1 VEAAVLPKSE
11 SEEEF
16 MKSAGG
22 VTILVLTVLVAGPV
36 IAVDTHDTLMLAD
49 PTVSDGHVAFVY
61 ADDLWV
67 ADRSGGTARRLTTHE
82 GRETNPNFS
91 PDGLWIAF
99 TGHYDGNDDVYLIPV
114 DGGSPTRLTWH
125 PGNDIVRGFTPDGS
139 AVLFVSGRESHTR
152 RFGQFY
158 TVPVDG
164 GWPTQ
169 LPLPSAFKGSY
180 SPDGRFIAYNPQR
193 EAFRQWKNY
202 RGGTASR
209 IWIYDTTDHSIV
221 QIPQPAGRSNDIDAA
236 WIGDT
241 VYFLSDRNGEFN
253 LFSYERGSGEIEQ
266 LTHHNDYPI
275 IDAQTGGG
283 VVVYEQGGALHL
295 FDPAAAESTRL
306 VIGVAADLIESRSRF
321 ASGDQFIRGADISP
335 SGARAAFEFRGE
347 IVTVP
352 ASKGDPRVITN
363 TPGTHERS
371 PAWSP
376 DGATIAYFSDAS
388 GEYALHIAPQNGRG
402 EVTVHPL
409 DRSGFYSDLK
419 WAPDGKMLSY
429 ADNSRTIWVMDAA
442 TGNQARVASE
452 VVYGPVD
459 TQHHNWSPDS
469 KWLVYTRNTST
480 YMQRVWLYSVVD
492 DQSHEVTDGLSDVG
506 EPVFD
511 AGGKYLWFTGSTDAG
526 PVRSWFA
533 MSNADMETSNALYL
547 AVLAADVP
555 SPLAAESDE
564 EEAEKANAE
573 DKEGDDEVVVR
584 VDLDGLDQRIVALPL
599 GGANY
604 SNLQSG
610 SDSTLHYLKS
620 SESGGLFGGEESAS
634 LYRYALGTRKET
646 KLLDAAGG
654 FVLSADGSKIL
665 VGTASS
671 WIIAD
676 AASPIDAAENT
687 LDTSAIAVRVD
698 PITEWAQIFDEAW
711 RINRDFFYDPDMH
724 GADWPAMKAKYE
736 VFLDDLAVRSDLN
749 RLIQWLCSELGVG
762 HHRTGGGDFIADP
775 DDVPG
780 GLLGA
785 DFEIADGRYRFKRVF
800 GGLNW
805 NPELRAPLSEP
816 GVSVTDGEYLLAVD
830 GSDLSA
836 GENLFA
842 RFENTAGAI
851 VELEVGPT
859 ADGSGSRT
867 VTVVPV
873 TNERAL
879 RNRAWVEGNLRKVD
893 EATGGRVAYV
903 YVPNTT
909 NLGHTYFKRYFFP
922 QADREAIII
931 DERYNGGGQVAD
943 YYIDMLRRPEL
954 CRWAMRYGADI
965 KTPLSSIQGPKAMI
979 IDENAGSGGDL
990 LPWMFRQLEL
1000 GPLIGRPTWGGL
1012 VGVLGF
1018 PTLMDGGFVTSPNL
1032 GIWTEDGF
1040 IVENVGVPP
1049 DIEVEQLPSE
1059 TIQGHD
1065 PQLEKAI
1072 EVIMAELEANPP
1084 VEPVRPPFP
1093 VRVRQ

>member
-1 VEAAVLPKSE
+1 MNRASVPIA
-11 SEEEF
+11 
-16 MKSAGG
+16 
-22 VTILVLTVLVAGPV
+22 LVLTILAAPFAAA
-36 IAVDTHDTLMLAD
+36 IDIHDTLMLAD
-49 PTVSDGHVAFVY
+49 PAVSDDHVAFIY
-61 ADDLWV
+61 ADDLWIV
-67 ADRSGGTARRLTTHE
+67 GREGGTARRLTTHE
-82 GRETNPNFS
+82 GMESDPSFS
-91 PDGLWIAF
+91 PDGASIAF

-114 DGGSPTRLTWH
+114 EGGAPTRLTWH
-125 PGNDIVRGFTPDGS
+125 PGNDVVRGFTPDGS
-139 AVLFVSGRESHTR
+139 SVLFVSGRESNTR

-164 GWPTQ
+164 GWPTR

-180 SPDGRFIAYNPQR
+180 SPDGSSIAYNPHR

-209 IWIYDTTDHSIV
+209 IWIYETDDHSV
-221 QIPQPAGRSNDIDAA
+221 LEIPQPEGRSNDIDAA
-236 WIGDT
+236 WIGET

-253 LFSYERGSGEIEQ
+253 LFSYDRVSGETVQ
-266 LTHHNDYPI
+266 LTRHEDYPI
-275 IDAQTGGG
+275 IAARAGGG
-283 VVVYEQGGALHL
+283 VVVYEQAGALHL
-295 FDPAAAESTRL
+295 FDPTTAESTRL
-306 VIGVAADLIESRSRF
+306 TIGVAADLTEIRPRF
-321 ASGDQFIRGADISP
+321 ASGDRFIRNADISP
-335 SGARAAFEFRGE
+335 SGARAVFEFRGE

-363 TPGTHERS
+363 TPGVHERG

-376 DGATIAYFSDAS
+376 NGSSIAYFSDES

-402 EVTVHPL
+402 DVVVHDL
-409 DRSGFYSDLK
+409 EGSGFYSDLK
-419 WAPDGKMLSY
+419 WAPDGSMLSY
-429 ADNSRTIWVMDAA
+429 SDNSWTIWVLDVES
-442 TGNQARVASE
+442 GRQSLVASE
-452 VVYGPVD
+452 VVYGPVK

-469 KWLVYTRNTST
+469 KWLVYTRNSPT
-480 YMQRVWLYSVVD
+480 YLQQVRLYSVAD
-492 DQSHEVTDGLSDVG
+492 DESYEVTDGLSDVG

-533 MSNADMETSNALYL
+533 MSNADMEMSNALYL
-547 AVLAADVP
+547 AVLAADEP

-564 EEAEKANAE
+564 EAGNDDETEEEA
-573 DKEGDDEVVVR
+573 GDEVVVR
-584 VDLDGLDQRIVALPL
+584 IDLEGLDQRTIALPL
-599 GGANY
+599 EVANY

-610 SDSTLHYLKS
+610 SDGVLHYLKS
-620 SESGGLFGGEESAS
+620 GESGGLFGGEETTS
-634 LYRYALGTRKET
+634 LYRYDLGTREEE

-654 FVLSADGSKIL
+654 FVLGAGGSKIL

-671 WIIAD
+671 WIIAN
-676 AASPIDAAENT
+676 AALPIDGGENT
-687 LDTSAIAVRVD
+687 LDTSAIEVRVD
-698 PITEWAQIFDEAW
+698 PRAEWAQIFDEAW
-711 RINRDFFYDPDMH
+711 RINRDYFYDPEMH
-724 GADWPAMKAKYE
+724 GADWPAMKARYE

-749 RLIQWLCSELGVG
+749 RLIRWLCSELGVG
-762 HHRTGGGDFIADP
+762 HHRVGGGDFVADP
-775 DDVPG
+775 ADVPG

-785 DFEIADGRYRFKRVF
+785 DFEIADGRYRFRRVF

-816 GVSVTDGEYLLAVD
+816 GVSVKDGEYLLAID
-830 GSDLSA
+830 GRDLA
-836 GENLFA
+836 PPENLFA
-842 RFENTAGAI
+842 RFENTSGTI
-851 VELEVGPT
+851 VELTVGPN

-867 VTVVPV
+867 VVVVPIA
-873 TNERAL
+873 NERAL

-893 EATGGRVAYV
+893 EATNGRVAYV
-903 YVPNTT
+903 YVPNTAG
-909 NLGHTYFKRYFFP
+909 LGHTYFKRYFFP

-943 YYIDMLRRPEL
+943 YYIDILSRPEL
-954 CRWAMRYGADI
+954 CRWTMRYGADI
-965 KTPLSSIQGPKAMI
+965 KTPLSSIQGPKAML

-990 LPWMFRQLEL
+990 LPWMFRQLDL

-1018 PTLMDGGFVTSPNL
+1018 PVLMDGGFVTAPNL

-1049 DIEVEQLPSE
+1049 DIEVEQLPAE
-1059 TIQGHD
+1059 TVKGRD

-1084 VEPVRPPFP
+1084 TEPVRPPFP
-1093 VRVRQ
+1093 VRVRK

>member
-1 VEAAVLPKSE
+1 MKCASVPAVLVLS
-11 SEEEF
+11 
-16 MKSAGG
+16 
-22 VTILVLTVLVAGPV
+22 ILAASTAP
-36 IAVDTHDTLMLAD
+36 AVDIHDTQMLAD
-49 PTVSDGHVAFVY
+49 PTVSNDNVAFIY
-61 ADDLWV
+61 AEDLWV

-82 GRETNPNFS
+82 GTESNPSFS
-91 PDGLWIAF
+91 PDGAWIAF

-114 DGGSPTRLTWH
+114 EGGSPTRLTWH
-125 PGNDIVRGFTPDGS
+125 PGTDTVRGFTPDGS
-139 AVLFVSGRESHTR
+139 AVLFVSGRESHTG

-164 GWPTQ
+164 GWPTR
-169 LPLPSAFKGSY
+169 LPLPSAFKGSH

-209 IWIYDTTDHSIV
+209 IWIYSTGDHSIV
-221 QIPQPAGRSNDIDAA
+221 QIPQPEGRSNDIDAA

-253 LFSYERGSGEIEQ
+253 LYSYDRPTAEIVQ
-266 LTHHNDYPI
+266 LTDHEDFPVL
-275 IDAQTGGG
+275 AARAGGG
-283 VVVYEQGGALHL
+283 AVVYEQAGALHI
-295 FDPAAAESTRL
+295 FDPTSAESTRL
-306 VIGVAADLIESRSRF
+306 VIGVAADLIEVRPRY
-321 ASGDQFIRGADISP
+321 ASGDQFIRSAEISP

-352 ASKGDPRVITN
+352 AFKGDPRVITN
-363 TPGTHERS
+363 TPGAHERS

-376 DGATIAYFSDAS
+376 DGADIAYFSDAS

-402 EVTVHPL
+402 DVVIHPL
-409 DRSGFYSDLK
+409 EGSGYYSDLK
-419 WAPDGKMLSY
+419 WAPDGTMLSY
-429 ADNSRTIWVMDAA
+429 ADNSRTIWVIDAE
-442 TGNQARVASE
+442 TGSQSRVASE

-459 TQHHNWSPDS
+459 TQHQNWSPDS
-469 KWLVYTRNTST
+469 NWLVYTRNTAT
-480 YMQRVWLYSVVD
+480 YMQRVWLYSLAD
-492 DQSHEVTDGLSDVG
+492 GESHEVTDGLSDVG

-533 MSNADMETSNALYL
+533 MSNADVEMSNALYL
-547 AVLAADVP
+547 AVLAADEP

-564 EEAEKANAE
+564 EDAEKGE
-573 DKEGDDEVVVR
+573 DENDENDDENVVVR
-584 VDLDGLDQRIVALPL
+584 VDFDGLEQRIVALPL
-599 GGANY
+599 GEANY
-604 SNLQSG
+604 SNLQSRSAG
-610 SDSTLHYLKS
+610 TLHYLKS
-620 SESGGLFGGEESAS
+620 SESGGLFGGEAATS
-634 LYRYALGTRKET
+634 LYHYDLTTRKEE
-646 KLLDAAGG
+646 KLLDAAGD

-665 VGTASS
+665 VGTGSS

-676 AASPIDAAENT
+676 AASPIEAGENT
-687 LDTSAIAVRVD
+687 LDTSAIVVRID
-698 PITEWAQIFDEAW
+698 PSVEWAQIFDEAW

-724 GADWPAMKAKYE
+724 GADWPAMKARYE

-762 HHRTGGGDFIADP
+762 HHRVGGGDFIADP
-775 DDVPG
+775 ADVPG

-785 DFEIADGRYRFKRVF
+785 DYDIVDGRYRFKRVF

-816 GVSVTDGEYLLAVD
+816 GVSVREGEYLLAVD
-830 GSDLSA
+830 GADLA
-836 GENLFA
+836 APDNLFA

-851 VELEVGPT
+851 VELTVGPN
-859 ADGSGSRT
+859 ADGSASRT
-867 VTVVPV
+867 VEVVPV
-873 TNERAL
+873 GNERAI

-893 EATGGRVAYV
+893 EATNGRVAYV
-903 YVPNTT
+903 YVPNTAG
-909 NLGHTYFKRYFFP
+909 LGHTYFKRYFFP

-990 LPWMFRQLEL
+990 LPWMFRELDL
-1000 GPLIGRPTWGGL
+1000 GPLVGRPTWGGL
-1012 VGVLGF
+1012 VGTLGF
-1018 PTLMDGGFVTSPNL
+1018 PVLMDGGFVTAPNL

-1049 DIEVEQLPSE
+1049 DIEVEQWPAE
-1059 TIQGHD
+1059 TTKGRD

-1072 EVIMAELEANPP
+1072 EVVLEALEANPP
-1084 VEPVRPPFP
+1084 VEPARPPFP
-1093 VRVRQ
+1093 VRVRK

>member
-1 VEAAVLPKSE
+1 MKAASGSV
-11 SEEEF
+11 
-16 MKSAGG
+16 
-22 VTILVLTVLVAGPV
+22 VLVLAILATCPAN
-36 IAVDTHDTLMLAD
+36 AVDIHDTLMLAD
-49 PTVSDGHVAFVY
+49 PAVSDAHVAFIY
-61 ADDLWV
+61 AEDLWI
-67 ADRSGGTARRLTTHE
+67 ADRSGGSARRLTTHE
-82 GRETNPNFS
+82 GTESNPSFS
-91 PDGLWIAF
+91 PDGAWIAF
-99 TGHYDGNDDVYLIPV
+99 TGHYDGNEDVYLIPV
-114 DGGSPTRLTWH
+114 EGGSPTRLTWH

-139 AVLFVSGRESHTR
+139 AVLFVSRRESHTR
-152 RFGQFY
+152 RFGQFH
-158 TVPVDG
+158 TVSVEG
-164 GWPTQ
+164 GWPAR
-169 LPLPSAFKGSY
+169 LPLPSAFKGNF

-209 IWIYDTTDHSIV
+209 IWIYSTGDHSVV
-221 QIPQPAGRSNDIDAA
+221 QIPQPEGRCNDIDAA

-253 LFSYERGSGEIEQ
+253 LFSYDHSSGEIIQ
-266 LTHHNDYPI
+266 LTEHEDYPI
-275 IDAQTGGG
+275 LAARAGGG
-283 VVVYEQGGALHL
+283 VVVYEQAGSLHL
-295 FDPAAAESTRL
+295 FDPTSAESARL
-306 VIGVAADLIESRSRF
+306 VIGAAADLIEVRPRY
-321 ASGDQFIRGADISP
+321 ASGEEFIRNAEISP
-335 SGARAAFEFRGE
+335 SGARAAFGFRGE

-363 TPGTHERS
+363 TPGAHERS

-376 DGATIAYFSDAS
+376 DGDDIAYFSDAS

-402 EVTVHPL
+402 DVVVHSL
-409 DRSGFYSDLK
+409 EGSGFYSDLK
-419 WAPDGKMLSY
+419 WAPDGSKLSY
-429 ADNSRTIWVMDAA
+429 SDNSRTIWVIDAE
-442 TGNQARVASE
+442 TGRQTRIASE

-459 TQHHNWSPDS
+459 TQHHNWSLDS
-469 KWLVYTRNTST
+469 KWLVYTQNTLT
-480 YMQRVWLYSVVD
+480 YMQRVWLYSVAD
-492 DQSHEVTDGLSDVG
+492 STSHEVTDGLSDVG

-533 MSNADMETSNALYL
+533 MSNADMEMSNALYL
-547 AVLAADVP
+547 VVLAADEP

-564 EEAEKANAE
+564 EEADQTNEE
-573 DKEGDDEVVVR
+573 DKESDAEVVVQI
-584 VDLDGLDQRIVALPL
+584 DLGGLGQRIVALPL
-599 GGANY
+599 AEGNY

-610 SDSTLHYLKS
+610 STGALHYLKS
-620 SESGGLFGGEESAS
+620 SDSGGPFGGGESAS
-634 LYRYALGTRKET
+634 LYRYDLATRKEE
-646 KLLDAAGG
+646 KLLDAAEN
-654 FVLSADGSKIL
+654 FVLSADSSKIL
-665 VGTASS
+665 VGTGSS
-671 WIIAD
+671 WVIAD
-676 AASPIDAAENT
+676 AVSPIDVAENT
-687 LDTSAIAVRVD
+687 LDTSAIVVRID
-698 PITEWAQIFDEAW
+698 PSPEWAQIYDEAW

-724 GADWPAMKAKYE
+724 GADWPAMRDKYG

-762 HHRTGGGDFIADP
+762 HHRVGGGDFVTDP
-775 DDVPG
+775 ADVPG

-785 DFEIADGRYRFKRVF
+785 DYEIADGRYRFKRVF

-816 GVSVTDGEYLLAVD
+816 GVSVKDGEYLLAVD
-830 GSDLSA
+830 GRNLA
-836 GENLFA
+836 PPENLFA
-842 RFENTAGAI
+842 RFENTAGTI
-851 VELEVGPT
+851 IELTVGPN
-859 ADGSGSRT
+859 ADGSASRM
-867 VTVVPV
+867 VEVVPV
-873 TNERAL
+873 GDERAL

-893 EATGGRVAYV
+893 EATDGRVAYV

-909 NLGHTYFKRYFFP
+909 SLGHTYFKRYFFP

-965 KTPLSSIQGPKAMI
+965 KTPLSSIQGPKAML

-990 LPWMFRQLEL
+990 LPWMFRELKL

-1018 PTLMDGGFVTSPNL
+1018 PTLMDGGFVTAPNL

-1049 DIEVEQLPSE
+1049 DIEVEQLPVE
-1059 TIQGHD
+1059 TIAGHD

-1072 EVIMAELEANPP
+1072 EVIMAELEADPP

-1093 VRVRQ
+1093 VRVRK

>member
-1 VEAAVLPKSE
+1 MKYASVSAV
-11 SEEEF
+11 
-16 MKSAGG
+16 
-22 VTILVLTVLVAGPV
+22 LVLTILAVGPAA
-36 IAVDTHDTLMLAD
+36 AVDIRDTLMLAD
-49 PTVSDGHVAFVY
+49 PAVSDDHVAFIY

-82 GRETNPNFS
+82 GTESNPNFS
-91 PDGLWIAF
+91 PNGEWIAF

-114 DGGSPTRLTWH
+114 EGGSPIRLTWH
-125 PGNDIVRGFTPDGS
+125 PDADTVRGFTPDGS

-158 TVPVDG
+158 TAAVDG
-164 GWPTQ
+164 GWPTK

-209 IWIYDTTDHSIV
+209 IWIYSTDDHSVV
-221 QIPQPAGRSNDIDAA
+221 QIPQPEGRSNDIDAA

-253 LFSYERGSGEIEQ
+253 LFSYDRASGEIIQ
-266 LTHHNDYPI
+266 LTHHEDFPVL
-275 IDAQTGGG
+275 AARTGGG

-295 FDPAAAESTRL
+295 FDPSTNESSRL
-306 VIGVAADLIESRSRF
+306 VIGVAADLIETRPRY
-321 ASGDQFIRGADISP
+321 ASGDSFIRNADISP
-335 SGARAAFEFRGE
+335 SGARAVFEFRGE

-352 ASKGDPRVITN
+352 ASKGDPRVTTN
-363 TPGTHERS
+363 TPGIHERA

-376 DGATIAYFSDAS
+376 DGASIAYFSDAS

-402 EVTVHPL
+402 EVVIHPL
-409 DRSGFYSDLK
+409 DGSGFYGDLK
-419 WAPDGKMLSY
+419 WAPDGKKLSFS
-429 ADNSRTIWVMDAA
+429 DNSWTIWVIDAE
-442 TGNQARVASE
+442 TGRQSRVASE
-452 VVYGPVD
+452 VVYGPVN
-459 TQHHNWSPDS
+459 TQHQNWSPDS
-469 KWLVYTRNTST
+469 KWLVYTRNTPT
-480 YMQRVWLYSVVD
+480 YMQRVFLYSVAD
-492 DQSHEVTDGLSDVG
+492 DASYEVTDGLSDVG

-511 AGGKYLWFTGSTDAG
+511 AGGKYLWFTASTDAG

-533 MSNADMETSNALYL
+533 MSNADMEMSNALYI
-547 AVLAADVP
+547 AVLAADEP

-564 EEAEKANAE
+564 EEGEETEEEEQEKEESDE
-573 DKEGDDEVVVR
+573 DVVVR
-584 VDLDGLDQRIVALPL
+584 IDLDDLDQRIVALPL
-599 GGANY
+599 GEANY

-610 SDSTLHYLKS
+610 SASTLHYLKT
-620 SESGGLFGGEESAS
+620 EDSGGLFGGEDEAA
-634 LYRYALGTRKET
+634 LYRYDLSARKEE
-646 KLLDAAGG
+646 KLLDAAES
-654 FVLSADGSKIL
+654 FVLSSDGKKIL
-665 VGTASS
+665 VGTGSL
-671 WIIAD
+671 WMIAD
-676 AASPIDAAENT
+676 AAKPIEAAENT
-687 LDTSAIAVRVD
+687 LDTSAIEVRID
-698 PITEWAQIFDEAW
+698 PTVEWAQIYDEAW

-762 HHRTGGGDFIADP
+762 HHRVGGGDFIAEP
-775 DDVPG
+775 AEVPG

-785 DFEIADGRYRFKRVF
+785 DFEIAEGRYRFKRVF

-805 NPELRAPLSEP
+805 NPDLRAPLSEP
-816 GVSVTDGEYLLAVD
+816 GVSVKDGEYLIAVD
-830 GSDLSA
+830 GRELAPPD
-836 GENLFA
+836 NLFA
-842 RFENTAGAI
+842 RFENTAGSI
-851 VELEVGPT
+851 IELTVGPN
-859 ADGSGSRT
+859 ADGSAART
-867 VTVVPV
+867 VKVVPV
-873 TNERAL
+873 ADEGAL

-893 EATGGRVAYV
+893 EATNGRVAYV

-922 QADREAIII
+922 QADREALII

-965 KTPLSSIQGPKAMI
+965 KTPLSSIQGPKAML

-990 LPWMFRQLEL
+990 LPWMFRQLDL

-1018 PTLMDGGFVTSPNL
+1018 PVLMDGGFVTAPNL

-1049 DIEVEQLPSE
+1049 DIEVEQLPAE
-1059 TIQGHD
+1059 TVAGRD

-1072 EVIMAELEANPP
+1072 EVIMEMLEINPP
-1084 VEPVRPPFP
+1084 TEPVRPPFP
-1093 VRVRQ
+1093 VRVRK

>member
-1 VEAAVLPKSE
+1 MRFVALTAPLIVVL
-11 SEEEF
+11 
-16 MKSAGG
+16 
-22 VTILVLTVLVAGPV
+22 LTVLTPVPAGAIDV
-36 IAVDTHDTLMLAD
+36 HDTLMLAD
-49 PTVSDGHVAFVY
+49 PTVSDDHVAFIY
-61 ADDLWV
+61 AEDLWI
-67 ADRSGGTARRLTTHE
+67 ADRAGGTARRLTIHE
-82 GRETNPNFS
+82 GTESNPSFS
-91 PDGLWIAF
+91 PDGAWIAF

-114 DGGSPTRLTWH
+114 DGGSPIRLTWH
-125 PGNDIVRGFTPDGS
+125 PGDDLVRGFTPDGS
-139 AVLFVSGRESHTR
+139 AVLFVSGRESHTS
-152 RFGQFY
+152 RFGQFF
-158 TVPVDG
+158 TVPVEG
-164 GWPTQ
+164 GWPTR
-169 LPLPSAFKGSY
+169 LPLPSAFKGSI
-180 SPDGRFIAYNPQR
+180 SPDGRFIAYNPHR

-209 IWIYDTTDHSIV
+209 IWIYSTDDHSVV
-221 QIPQPAGRSNDIDAA
+221 QIPQPEGRCNDIDAA

-253 LFSYERGSGEIEQ
+253 LFSYDRASGEVEQ
-266 LTHHNDYPI
+266 LTHHDDYPI
-275 IDAQTGGG
+275 IDAQTGGE
-283 VVVYEQGGALHL
+283 VVVYEQAGALHL
-295 FDPAAAESTRL
+295 FDPTSGESNRL
-306 VIGVAADLIESRSRF
+306 KIGVAADLIETRPRF
-321 ASGDQFIRGADISP
+321 ASGDSFIRNADISP
-335 SGARAAFEFRGE
+335 SGARAVFEFRGE

-352 ASKGDPRVITN
+352 ASKGDPRVTTN
-363 TPGTHERS
+363 TPGVHERS

-376 DGATIAYFSDAS
+376 DGASIAYFSDAS

-402 EVTVHPL
+402 EVVVHPL
-409 DRSGFYSDLK
+409 DGSGFYSDLK
-419 WAPDGKMLSY
+419 WAPDGRKLSY
-429 ADNSRTIWVMDAA
+429 SDNSWTIWVIDAE
-442 TGNQARVASE
+442 TGRQSRVASE
-452 VVYGPVD
+452 VVYGPVK

-469 KWLVYTRNTST
+469 EWLVYTRNTPT
-480 YMQRVWLYSVVD
+480 YMQRVWLYSVAD
-492 DQSHEVTDGLSDVG
+492 GKSHEVTDGLSDVG

-533 MSNADMETSNALYL
+533 MSNADMEMSNALYI
-547 AVLAADVP
+547 AVLAADEP

-564 EEAEKANAE
+564 EEGEKAEEEEEEKEESNE
-573 DKEGDDEVVVR
+573 DVVVR
-584 VDLDGLDQRIVALPL
+584 VDLEDLDQRIVALPL
-599 GGANY
+599 GEANY

-610 SDSTLHYLKS
+610 SDGTLHYLKTVD
-620 SESGGLFGGEESAS
+620 SGGLFGGENAAALNRYDLSA
-634 LYRYALGTRKET
+634 RKEET
-646 KLLDAAGG
+646 LLDAAES
-654 FVLSADGSKIL
+654 FVLSSDGKKIL
-665 VGTASS
+665 VGTGSA
-671 WIIAD
+671 WMIAD
-676 AASPIDAAENT
+676 AATPVEAAENT
-687 LDTSAIAVRVD
+687 LDTSAIEVRID
-698 PITEWAQIFDEAW
+698 PKVEWAQIYDEAW

-736 VFLDDLAVRSDLN
+736 VFLNDLAVRSDLN
-749 RLIQWLCSELGVG
+749 RLIRWLCSELGVG

-785 DFEIADGRYRFKRVF
+785 DYEIADGRYRFKRVF

-805 NPELRAPLSEP
+805 NPDLRAPLSEP
-816 GVSVTDGEYLLAVD
+816 GVSVKEGEYLLTVD
-830 GSDLSA
+830 GRDLSA
-836 GENLFA
+836 SENLFA
-842 RFENTAGAI
+842 RFENSAGAI
-851 VELEVGPT
+851 VELEVGPNP
-859 ADGSGSRT
+859 DGSGSRT
-867 VTVVPV
+867 VDVVPV
-873 TNERAL
+873 ADERAL

-893 EATGGRVAYV
+893 EATNGRVAYV
-903 YVPNTT
+903 YVPNTAG
-909 NLGHTYFKRYFFP
+909 LGHTYFKRYFFP

-990 LPWMFRQLEL
+990 LPWMFRQLDL

-1018 PTLMDGGFVTSPNL
+1018 PVLMDGGFVTAPNL
-1032 GIWTEDGF
+1032 GIWTEEGF

-1049 DIEVEQLPSE
+1049 DIEVEQLPAE
-1059 TIQGHD
+1059 TIAGRD

-1093 VRVRQ
+1093 VRVRK

>member
-1 VEAAVLPKSE
+1 MKCSPVPAV
-11 SEEEF
+11 
-16 MKSAGG
+16 
-22 VTILVLTVLVAGPV
+22 LVLTILAAGSA
-36 IAVDTHDTLMLAD
+36 IAVDIHDTLMLAD
-49 PTVSDGHVAFVY
+49 PTVSDDHVAFIY
-61 ADDLWV
+61 AEDLWV

-82 GRETNPNFS
+82 GTESNPSFS
-91 PDGLWIAF
+91 PDGAWIAF

-114 DGGSPTRLTWH
+114 EGGSPTRLTWH

-158 TVPVDG
+158 TVPVEG
-164 GWPTQ
+164 GWPTR

-180 SPDGRFIAYNPQR
+180 SPNGRFIAYNPQR

-209 IWIYDTTDHSIV
+209 IWVYDTGDHSVV
-221 QIPQPAGRSNDIDAA
+221 QVPQPESRSNDIDAA

-253 LFSYERGSGEIEQ
+253 LFSFDRGSGEIVQ
-266 LTHHNDYPI
+266 LTDHEDFPI
-275 IDAQTGGG
+275 LAARAGGG
-283 VVVYEQGGALHL
+283 VVVYEQAGALHL
-295 FDPAAAESTRL
+295 FDPTTAGSTRL
-306 VIGVAADLIESRSRF
+306 VISVAADLIEVRPRY
-321 ASGDQFIRGADISP
+321 ASGDQFIRSAEISP
-335 SGARAAFEFRGE
+335 SGARAVFEYRGE

-363 TPGTHERS
+363 TPGAHERS

-376 DGATIAYFSDAS
+376 DGASIAYFSDAS
-388 GEYALHIAPQNGRG
+388 GEYAVHIAPQNGRG
-402 EVTVHPL
+402 DVVIHPL
-409 DRSGFYSDLK
+409 EGTGFYNDLK
-419 WAPDGKMLSY
+419 WAPDGKKLSY
-429 ADNSRTIWVMDAA
+429 ADNSRTIWVIDAD
-442 TGNQARVASE
+442 TGRQIRVASE

-469 KWLVYTRNTST
+469 KWLVYTQNTLT
-480 YMQRVWLYSVVD
+480 YMQRVWLFSVAD
-492 DQSHEVTDGLSDVG
+492 GQSHEVTDGLSDVG

-533 MSNADMETSNALYL
+533 MSNADMEMTNALYL
-547 AVLAADVP
+547 AVLAADEA

-564 EEAEKANAE
+564 EEVEKAEEESEEN
-573 DKEGDDEVVVR
+573 DDAVLVR
-584 VDLDGLDQRIVALPL
+584 IDLDDLDQRIVALPL
-599 GGANY
+599 AEGNY
-604 SNLQSG
+604 RNLQSG
-610 SDSTLHYLKS
+610 STGALHYLKS
-620 SESGGLFGGEESAS
+620 SETGALFGGGETAS
-634 LYRYALGTRKET
+634 LYRYDLATRKEE
-646 KLLDAAGG
+646 KLLDAAEG
-654 FVLSADGSKIL
+654 FVLSADSSKIL
-665 VGTASS
+665 VGTGSS
-671 WIIAD
+671 WVIAD
-676 AASPIDAAENT
+676 AALPIDAGENT
-687 LDTSAIAVRVD
+687 LDTSAIQVRID
-698 PITEWAQIFDEAW
+698 PSVEWAQIFDEAW

-749 RLIQWLCSELGVG
+749 RVIQWLCSELGVG
-762 HHRTGGGDFIADP
+762 HHRVGGGDFVAEP
-775 DDVPG
+775 DEVPG

-816 GVSVTDGEYLLAVD
+816 GVSVREGEYLLAVD
-830 GSDLSA
+830 GAELSA
-836 GENLFA
+836 PDNLFA

-851 VELEVGPT
+851 VELEVGPN

-867 VTVVPV
+867 VDVVPV
-873 TNERAL
+873 ADERAV

-893 EATGGRVAYV
+893 EATNGRVAYV
-903 YVPNTT
+903 YVPNTAG
-909 NLGHTYFKRYFFP
+909 LGHTYFKRYFFP

-965 KTPLSSIQGPKAMI
+965 KTPLSSIQGPKVMI

-990 LPWMFRQLEL
+990 LPWMFRQLDL

-1018 PTLMDGGFVTSPNL
+1018 PVLMDGGFVTAPNL

-1059 TIQGHD
+1059 TIAGRD

-1093 VRVRQ
+1093 VRVRK